1 MALPEM
7 RSPEKTGSPPR
18 PVAREPLYRL
28 PPWAMAAIALLSI
41 FGIFHLIDCPL
52 PHRMVA
58 ILGLIILGA
67 TAVLPSEESAARRRL
82 PLLTVLVLPWIAAL
96 VAGPLLDDF
105 TYGGAPP
112 PDWMI
117 PTQYGL
123 LIASAILPLVLMPY
137 MRGARRFTIAVGI
150 LNLLLTLFVTVL
162 GILILTPEV

>member
-7 RSPEKTGSPPR
+7 LSPKKTG
-18 PVAREPLYRL
+18 LL
-28 PPWAMAAIALLSI
+28 PWVIAAIALLSI
-41 FGIFHLIDCPL
+41 FGIFHLIDYPL
-52 PHRMVA
+52 PHRLVA

-67 TAVLPSEESAARRRL
+67 TAFLPSEESPARRRL

-96 VAGPLLDDF
+96 GAGPLLDDF

-117 PTQYGL
+117 PTQFVL

-137 MRGARRFTIAVGI
+137 MRGARRFTMAVGL
-150 LNLLLTLFVTVL
+150 LNLSLTLFVTVS
-162 GILILTPEV
+162 GILIMAQAPG